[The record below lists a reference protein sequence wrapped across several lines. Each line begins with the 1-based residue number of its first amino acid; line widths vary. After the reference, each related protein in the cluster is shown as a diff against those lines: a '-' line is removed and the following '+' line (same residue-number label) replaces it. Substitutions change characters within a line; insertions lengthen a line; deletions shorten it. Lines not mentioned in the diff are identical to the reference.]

1 MESPS
6 RGEAGGAAARAEG
19 TGESPAPGTPRA
31 EGTPG
36 RAGGGEELPPRLGLS
51 AQREQRGAMSLGEAA
66 LLPFPHLSGAV
77 DVVAVRQADGSIK
90 CSPFYVRFGKYQG
103 LLRRRDK
110 LVKIHINGQ
119 EVPLN
124 MYVGRTGEAY
134 FVQPVGGG
142 LGAGEGEVSAA
153 EDLPA
158 YTVANHSYLL
168 GGGRPAAWARG
179 GRAASL
185 GIQTPGAHMATSW
198 RLSRRDR
205 GAGRPSGVPSGA
217 SSRSWPTPP
226 RAASRRHQGSASRL
240 REAMT
245 WPPRR
250 LPLVWRRTRAA
261 RLRGW
266 GATGR

>member
-1 MESPS
+1 MEPPS
-6 RGEAGGAAARAEG
+6 GGAAAGEARTPTPRAG
-19 TGESPAPGTPRA
+19 PGESAPGTPA

-51 AQREQRGAMSLGEAA
+51 AQRAQRGAMSLGEAA

-110 LVKIHINGQ
+110 LVKIHVNGQ

-134 FVQPVGGG
+134 FVQPVEGG
-142 LGAGEGEVSAA
+142 LGAAEGEGGGTG
-153 EDLPA
+153 DLPA

-168 GGGRPAAWARG
+168 GGGGSQQRGRGVAAQRAGGLRRRELARRRPAPRAAGTG
-179 GRAASL
+179 GRCAPPAPPAEP
-185 GIQTPGAHMATSW
+185 PG
-198 RLSRRDR
+198 
-205 GAGRPSGVPSGA
+205 GAGRHRRERQAAGPRG
-217 SSRSWPTPP
+217 PP
-226 RAASRRHQGSASRL
+226 RGCRQR
-240 REAMT
+240 
-245 WPPRR
+245 
-250 LPLVWRRTRAA
+250 
-261 RLRGW
+261 
-266 GATGR
+266 